1 MKQETQEIMKMKQ
14 VLDFDAT
21 KGVARQGDVIIFK
34 LPQDINIDKFLEIAP
49 VNNRLILLEG
59 EMTGHHH
66 AIDLME
72 HSRTGT
78 GSVNNIGLRKTNKIV
93 EDMLSKASETTKA
106 VVKMYLDTNVA
117 KQLLDKNILTRID
130 LYVGTLVIEGGGDVG
145 VVLGHEEHASIRL
158 TEGCYYVGRQIE
170 SAGAEERIV
179 RD

>member
-1 MKQETQEIMKMKQ
+1 MKQ

-34 LPQDINIDKFLEIAP
+34 LPQDINIDKFLEISP

-72 HSRTGT
+72 RFGPGT
-78 GSVNNIGLRKTNKIV
+78 DRVNTADRGPFHRNTGLRKTSKTV

-106 VVKMYLDTNVA
+106 VVKMYSDTNVA